1 MYYSSNTNFSCHC
14 TQLHQNHWGTEK
26 TKYMLYELFWLP
38 NTNKDVEDLV
48 KRWLFYQVVT
58 PLSQFE
64 TTKPHIHATTPLGHL
79 HTYLCGP
86 FSAGEYIFTFIDVY
100 SRYSETVLLRDTSSK
115 TLIKELESIFS
126 RHDYPLLLK
135 TNNGQNLIS
144 VELENCLLLT
154 GMHHKKSANYWPRSN
169 TEVEHHNKILLKSL
183 CDSCWR

>member
-86 FSAGEYIFTFIDVY
+86 FSAGEYIFTFIDAY
-100 SRYSETVLLRDTSSK
+100 SRYSWDCTSKGHVIENINKGIRVDIFQTWLPIAPKDQQWSK
-115 TLIKELESIFS
+115 PYFCRIGK
-126 RHDYPLLLK
+126 
-135 TNNGQNLIS
+135 
-144 VELENCLLLT
+144 LLT
-154 GMHHKKSANYWPRSN
+154 IDRYASQKISKLLAKK
-169 TEVEHHNKILLKSL
+169 
-183 CDSCWR
+183 